1 MSCNLFIKT
10 MIILCNTFI
19 KITIIG
25 MRRNLVINKI
35 INNKLIIFSIILLR
49 LKDINYIDK
58 LILRNVSFI
67 LIFMFKKFRLQIIN
81 DMSDLSNTITKVIY
95 IYFLDLGEIII
106 YSYKIL

>member
-19 KITIIG
+19 KITIIA

-81 DMSDLSNTITKVIY
+81 DMSDLSNAITKVIY
-95 IYFLDLGEIII
+95 IFFRFGKDYNIFL
-106 YSYKIL
+106 